1 MEGNLGYNMNAGD
14 NDIFANNGTQLLI
27 TDLQFGEQ
35 YLASVVD
42 FLVDDLGKGY
52 VYFDGQLFIE
62 QDGIFD
68 YDSLE
73 QMFYSMFS
81 IEQFN

>member
-1 MEGNLGYNMNAGD
+1 MEENLGFNMNAGG
-14 NDIFANNGTQLLI
+14 NDVFANNGTQLLI
-27 TDLQFGEQ
+27 TDLQMGEQ
-35 YLASVVD
+35 FLASVID

-81 IEQFN
+81 IEQI